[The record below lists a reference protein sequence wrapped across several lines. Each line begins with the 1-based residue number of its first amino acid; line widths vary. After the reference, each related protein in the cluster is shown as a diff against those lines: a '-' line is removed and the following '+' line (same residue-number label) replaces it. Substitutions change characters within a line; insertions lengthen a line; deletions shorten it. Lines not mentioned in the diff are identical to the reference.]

1 MLFDKVMFL
10 GEMEIFKGTSGL
22 GLSFLADIAQ
32 EETIT
37 PNQSMVL
44 DERSNNHFYIVY
56 RGAVNYYLNGEQKG
70 TYLPGQFLGEMLSLP
85 GFAQSN
91 ILQATEKSVVLKIHK
106 DLLYEL
112 LSENVKLA
120 DRVLEYV

>member
-10 GEMEIFKGTSGL
+10 GEMETFKGTSGL
-22 GLSFLADIAQ
+22 SLSFLADIA
-32 EETIT
+32 EERLIT
-37 PNQSMVL
+37 PNQSMAL

-56 RGAVNYYLNGEQKG
+56 QGTVNYYLNGEQKAA
-70 TYLPGQFLGEMLSLP
+70 YSPGQFLGEMLSLP

-91 ILQATEKSVVLKIHK
+91 ILQATEKSVLLKINK

-112 LSENVKLA
+112 LAENVKLA